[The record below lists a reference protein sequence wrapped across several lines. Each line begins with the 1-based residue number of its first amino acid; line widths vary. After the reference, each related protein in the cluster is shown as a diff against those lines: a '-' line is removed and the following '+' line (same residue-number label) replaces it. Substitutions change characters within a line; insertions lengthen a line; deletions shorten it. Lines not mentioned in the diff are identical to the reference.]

1 MPGCASGNQW
11 LKKYTLET
19 KGLLENNQVSGKNA
33 GDSAEGSMQ
42 PDGDRQAPKKIDT
55 KYMFSKKLECSPIG
69 ASGGSGDQLEAE
81 KENQETRWRVEFKVP
96 ISANRSLMN
105 FMPYQK
111 NGSENGGLVRF
122 RLRWVSGMVF
132 KMHNTSNC
140 NMRISLGCNLEVR
153 QSTILWADKK
163 IF

>member
-1 MPGCASGNQW
+1 MVIAK
-11 LKKYTLET
+11 L
-19 KGLLENNQVSGKNA
+19 
-33 GDSAEGSMQ
+33 
-42 PDGDRQAPKKIDT
+42 PKRLIQST
-55 KYMFSKKLECSPIG
+55 CMFSKKLECSPIG
-69 ASGGSGDQLEAE
+69 ASGGSGYQLEAE
-81 KENQETRWRVEFKVP
+81 KENQEKRWRVEFKVP

-122 RLRWVSGMVF
+122 RLRWVSGMVL

-163 IF
+163 NLLISGSRKKMGRRERGSFL